1 MALTNHGRH
10 GLFSFLSSLPISV
23 LRNLEL
29 EANKLYDRANK
40 LYKAAL
46 LTRCY
51 VQHFLCPYID
61 SEVNH
66 KRHFIKIPFINK
78 GIEFIDLHSIFKDN
92 SVISSIPNYFNNS
105 ETPIICYKYNKPIR
119 STIFNF
125 NKIVNDLDIDSNTP
139 ASWDC
144 KNSNYLYPSAGHVI
158 TGNLNVIP
166 DARVRNIISKGPK
179 YRFAS
184 NIDFSKCRRE
194 IAASLN
200 DFSNRWCKRENVEP
214 DALKEWKINIFK
226 IIDTRISFY
235 SRNTHLLPTK
245 PKSSFRHLKRG
256 IQDFHMNYVLVP
268 ADKAANNIVVVW
280 RLYYINTLKRELVDT
295 DAYKLQPSL
304 SERVIVDGHGCHTA
318 LHFGVKAKENQDKV
332 PTLYWLPKL
341 HKKPYKARFIANSSS
356 CTTTELSK
364 LLTSCLTAVKKHV
377 IKYCEKVY
385 ERSGKNL
392 FWSIK
397 NSGEILDK
405 LKARDFNATSLSTY
419 DFSTLYTTLPHNL
432 IKDKLIDLIENTFQR
447 EGSPYLACSDRN
459 AFFTSEKPKKYHAW
473 SCQNVCDALTFLLD
487 NIFIRF
493 GTKLYRQVV
502 GIPMGTNYAPLVA
515 DLFLFCYE
523 RDFMMSLSD
532 DKQADVIDAFN
543 TTSRYLDN
551 ILNINNVYFD
561 NMVSQ
566 IYPSE
571 LQLNKANAS
580 DTEAAFLDL
589 HLSISNDIV
598 STKIYDK
605 RDDFDFEIVNFPFL
619 DGDVPRSTSYGVY
632 ISQLIRFA
640 RASSYVADFNTRNK
654 LLTQKLLKQ
663 GYRYHKL
670 RKTFSKFYR
679 RYYDLISKFQVGL
692 KSLLRQGLSEPD
704 FYGDLV
710 YKLKKIV
717 GSNNFSAQFI
727 KIISHYKK
735 IGYNINVLQQTACLV
750 VNPITVGNFAFL
762 FNCTPVGRTS
772 DSMMV
777 PT

>member
-1 MALTNHGRH
+1 MELFWIFWGSLLNLTIIFCGVISKIYCLYLCHCNIIPQLSLNKKTRH
-10 GLFSFLSSLPISV
+10 TNFVHFGGMLKSQMFGGMPDIPIS
-23 LRNLEL
+23 NSCQ
-29 EANKLYDRANK
+29 
-40 LYKAAL
+40 
-46 LTRCY
+46 TRYFGVHSRFWCLAY
-51 VQHFLCPYID
+51 V
-61 SEVNH
+61 
-66 KRHFIKIPFINK
+66 KRKI
-78 GIEFIDLHSIFKDN
+78 
-92 SVISSIPNYFNNS
+92 
-105 ETPIICYKYNKPIR
+105 
-119 STIFNF
+119 
-125 NKIVNDLDIDSNTP
+125 
-139 ASWDC
+139 
-144 KNSNYLYPSAGHVI
+144 
-158 TGNLNVIP
+158 
-166 DARVRNIISKGPK
+166 RV
-179 YRFAS
+179 
-184 NIDFSKCRRE
+184 
-194 IAASLN
+194 
-200 DFSNRWCKRENVEP
+200 
-214 DALKEWKINIFK
+214 
-226 IIDTRISFY
+226 
-235 SRNTHLLPTK
+235 
-245 PKSSFRHLKRG
+245 
-256 IQDFHMNYVLVP
+256 
-268 ADKAANNIVVVW
+268 
-280 RLYYINTLKRELVDT
+280 
-295 DAYKLQPSL
+295 PSL
-304 SERVIVDGHGCHTA
+304 Y
-318 LHFGVKAKENQDKV
+318 GV
-332 PTLYWLPKL
+332 
-341 HKKPYKARFIANSSS
+341 
-356 CTTTELSK
+356 
-364 LLTSCLTAVKKHV
+364 
-377 IKYCEKVY
+377 
-385 ERSGKNL
+385 
-392 FWSIK
+392 
-397 NSGEILDK
+397 
-405 LKARDFNATSLSTY
+405 
-419 DFSTLYTTLPHNL
+419 
-432 IKDKLIDLIENTFQR
+432 
-447 EGSPYLACSDRN
+447 
-459 AFFTSEKPKKYHAW
+459 AW

-502 GIPMGTNYAPLVA
+502 GIPMGTNCAPLVA

-543 TTSRYLDN
+543 TTSRYLDD
-551 ILNINNVYFD
+551 ILNINNVYFE

-598 STKIYDK
+598 STKIYYK

-640 RASSYVADFNTRNK
+640 RASSYVTDFNTRNK

-679 RYYDLISKFQVGL
+679 RYFDLISKFQVGL